1 MRRVFLAL
9 VCVVLCSPV
18 SGNAATLKAVAKVAI
33 SETEITQSDNT
44 RTISFTVT
52 NNAEQPIQGAFGVRV
67 QATDGTTTYTGT
79 DGTVTLL
86 GAHSEH
92 SSVPFV
98 VPSVAGTYHIF
109 ASFTSS
115 AGVPLALSAVGDV
128 IITTSS
134 AQSVT
139 TQPLISSTPCVY
151 DEGSFVCT
159 TQETPTTQ
167 IEYTLFAGGAGGE
180 IAYTHMQS
188 VVPHIDTTITLDSAE
203 LPSGRYMAQFVF
215 KDTRG
220 TVLGTQELF
229 FTRSTGSWMS
239 IDIVSIDSTDTA
251 FSARA
256 FLSGEHADES
266 WGLWYWILDANDNL
280 CAHEKQSFANTLP
293 REYLI
298 QEALTNCPGAHLAV
312 ALHLGTNQDG
322 SLIIADTYG
331 DADIPALIAQTAH
344 IPAIS
349 QSINTTFAY
358 GLRILIA
365 FAALVVLGI
374 VLVVGR
380 ARLFI
385 VAVSIIFFAQVPV
398 VFADTFVSGNETFTV
413 TLEKTTYQNNETV
426 DFTFSIIDST
436 TGQKPVG
443 DSVQVRVDSGSYTTI
458 VTSSNTSTLYSVSL
472 PAVATGGAHSLNFLA
487 PGHFF
492 GAALFGAS
500 RFGID
505 NRSFSVPFTVVA
517 NSAPP
522 QPTITGSCV
531 VGQTNTY
538 YIRATDPDNDPVFYD
553 YYFNSESS
561 QRVPTTGTVA
571 SGTQVSVTHPRTT
584 RGSEVLNARAT
595 DSNNNASSWKGQTIA
610 CVDSC
615 THCVYDGG
623 SPVNTFTAFP
633 TLVKEGETA
642 TLSWHLENVTNCS
655 ITSNHPNGDAWDWD
669 TVRTVTTVTT
679 SPITQRTMYTMRC
692 DRVDGTPVSPSA
704 KVRVD
709 LVPKF
714 QEF

>member
-1 MRRVFLAL
+1 MRRVSFVLLL
-9 VCVVLCSPV
+9 VLFFVPAWGSAV
-18 SGNAATLKAVAKVAI
+18 TLKAVATVGI
-33 SETEITQSDNT
+33 SQAELTQTKDT
-44 RTISFTVT
+44 RTLSFTVT
-52 NNAEQPIQGAFGVRV
+52 NTAAQPVQGTFGVRV
-67 QATDGTTTYTGT
+67 QAESGETIYTAT
-79 DGTVTLL
+79 ADAVTVS

-92 SSVPFV
+92 GSVPFV

-115 AGVPLALSAVGDV
+115 AGVPLALGAAGDV
-128 IITTSS
+128 VISPSS
-134 AQSVT
+134 APSVVA
-139 TQPLISSTPCVY
+139 QPVIASDLCRYS
-151 DEGSFVCT
+151 ENSFVCNT
-159 TQETPTTQ
+159 KETSTAR

-180 IAYTHMQS
+180 TAYTHTQLVAS
-188 VVPHIDTTITLDSAE
+188 NTDTVMPLESAA
-203 LPSGRYMAQFVF
+203 LPPGRYMAQFVF
-215 KDTRG
+215 RG
-220 TVLGTQELF
+220 PQSTVLGTQELF
-229 FTRSTGSWMS
+229 FTYATGSWMS
-239 IDIVSIDSTDTA
+239 IDIVSVDSTDSA

-256 FLSGEHADES
+256 FLSGYHTDES
-266 WGLWYWILDANDNL
+266 WGLWYWILDANNNL
-280 CAHEKQSFANTLP
+280 CAHEKQSFAQTLP
-293 REYLI
+293 REYLV

-331 DADIPALIAQTAH
+331 DADIPALVTQTAH
-344 IPAIS
+344 IPAVS

-358 GLRILIA
+358 GLWILIA
-365 FAALVVLGI
+365 LAALVVVG
-374 VLVVGR
+374 VLVVIVR
-380 ARLFI
+380 ARIFVVVVGI
-385 VAVSIIFFAQVPV
+385 VFFAHASLVS
-398 VFADTFVSGNETFTV
+398 ADTFVSGNETFTV

-426 DFTFSIIDST
+426 DFTFSIVDST

-458 VTSSNTSTLYSVSL
+458 VASSNTSTLYTVSL
-472 PAVATGGAHSLNFLA
+472 PAVATGGAHNLNFLA

-492 GAALFGAS
+492 GTALFGAS
-500 RFGID
+500 RFGISS
-505 NRSFSVPFTVVA
+505 RSFSVPFTIVA

-538 YIRATDPDNDPVFYD
+538 YIRATDPDNDPVFYN

-561 QRVPTTGTVA
+561 QRAPTSGTVA
-571 SGTQVSVTHPRTT
+571 SGTQISVSHPRTT
-584 RGSEVLNARAT
+584 SGSEVLSSRAT
-595 DSNNNASSWKGQTIA
+595 DSNNNASSWKNQTIA

-623 SPVNTFTAFP
+623 SPVDTFTAFP
-633 TLVKEGETA
+633 ALVNENETT

-655 ITSNHPNGDAWDWD
+655 ITSNHPNGDAWNWN

-692 DRVDGTPVSPSA
+692 ERIDGTAASPA
-704 KVRVD
+704 TVRVD
-709 LVPKF
+709 LVPIF